1 MVAIVSNIPRHLH
14 QIWMLHVSNK
24 KLGLERLFLLA
35 DRNSFS
41 GNRRCQYS
49 SDLMMDKAL
58 TERNQVTKILP
69 NTFEEQEYRERKLID
84 VIIRTFSPGPRRP
97 ARARSK
103 VVFPE
108 LGGPKSSVILQHEPT
123 HVLVLQSL
131 ISCNI
136 KTEWYRVFL
145 YVIEAVK
152 QIPCAP
158 WWANYPTDVV
168 QNRQFHSSS
177 SVDPQMP
184 QERLI
189 KRTRR

>member
-131 ISCNI
+131 ISCSI
-136 KTEWYRVFL
+136 KTE
-145 YVIEAVK
+145 
-152 QIPCAP
+152 
-158 WWANYPTDVV
+158 
-168 QNRQFHSSS
+168 
-177 SVDPQMP
+177 
-184 QERLI
+184 
-189 KRTRR
+189 